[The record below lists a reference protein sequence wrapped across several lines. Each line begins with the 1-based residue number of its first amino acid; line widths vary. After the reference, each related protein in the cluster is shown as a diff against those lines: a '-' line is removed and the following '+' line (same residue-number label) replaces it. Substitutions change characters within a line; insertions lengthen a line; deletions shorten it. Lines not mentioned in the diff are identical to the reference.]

1 MTYKN
6 KRIIKPILVLI
17 PKEFK
22 IDKVEMGTILTG
34 IFI

>member
-17 PKEFK
+17 PNEFK
-22 IDKVEMGTILTG
+22 IVKVEIGTIVTG
-34 IFI
+34 KLI